1 MILITERLHRDDFV
15 KEINLKEYFKEL
27 DEMLNEIVVYQQ
39 RSRKIRIRETEETI
53 MKFGYNYYKE
63 MVMLALES
71 RFGKDNVREVSIVK
85 NNDVELEGVN
95 IRMESTNV
103 SPIIYFDKSKE
114 FYDETDVFSFLEQAE
129 YAYKEGRY
137 FIEQGMEDLYEWEK
151 ARKLLRPRVVNHRA
165 NSQRLKGLPHVCRLD
180 LAVIFAVEVTDSLDT
195 GDSGVITVSKHLM
208 ERWKVN
214 EETLYLEAI
223 KNMENSKYSIENMNT
238 MMERLG
244 MDEMLIPVDEEKMGM
259 FVGTCCDGIGG
270 ASVILSQK
278 ILEEFREKMGCSK
291 VFVLPSSINEVILVD
306 ADMGDASSLRAVVQ
320 EVNRTEVSEMEYLSD
335 NVYCFYNG
343 ILEVAV

>member
-1 MILITERLHRDDFV
+1 MG
-15 KEINLKEYFKEL
+15 
-27 DEMLNEIVVYQQ
+27 YQQ
-39 RSRKIRIRETEETI
+39 RIRKPKIKEMEKAS

-63 MVMLALES
+63 MAMIALEG
-71 RFGKDNVREVSIVK
+71 RFGKDNVKEVNITK

-95 IRMESTNV
+95 IRVKSIKV

-114 FYDETDVFSFLEQAE
+114 LYNETDVFKFLEQVE
-129 YAYKEGRY
+129 YAYKEGCH
-137 FIEQGMEDLYEWEK
+137 FMEQGLEDIYEWEK
-151 ARKLLRPRVVNHRA
+151 VKTLLRPRVVNYAA
-165 NSQRLKGLPHVCRLD
+165 NSQRLKGLPYVYRLD
-180 LAVIFAVEVTDSLDT
+180 LAVIFTVEVKDFLDA
-195 GDSGVITVSKHLM
+195 GDSGVITVSNNLM
-208 ERWKVN
+208 ERWGVN
-214 EETLYLEAI
+214 EERLYLESI
-223 KNMENSKYSIENMNT
+223 KNLENSDYSIENINT
-238 MMERLG
+238 IMERLG
-244 MDEMLIPVDEEKMGM
+244 MEEIIIPVDEEKTGM
-259 FVGTCCDGIGG
+259 FVGTCCDGNGG